1 MVSACTAPPAF
12 EPAAASASFPATRF
26 DVRALAD
33 PGTLPRI
40 LELFAN
46 RGLVPDRVRSAQD
59 GEHVRVRIEI
69 EGMEDDLARYIAECL
84 RQIYVVEAVDIRI

>member
-12 EPAAASASFPATRF
+12 DPAAYSANFPTTCF

-40 LELFAN
+40 LELFAK
-46 RGLVPDRVRSAQD
+46 RGLVPDRVHSVQD
-59 GEHVRVRIEI
+59 GGVIRASIQVER
-69 EGMEDDLARYIAECL
+69 MENDLAHYIAECL
-84 RQIYVVEAVDIRI
+84 RQIYVVEAVEIKA